1 MATFWSIIQDI
12 RKKAYT
18 EHDKGTRFERLI
30 CNYLKTSKKY
40 EILLKEVWLWNEFP
54 YRKEFG
60 GSDTGIDLVALTK
73 DGHYWAI
80 QCKCYADDTV
90 INKAAVD
97 SFLSTSSRQFV
108 DDNFEQQ
115 SFSSRLWFATNNKW
129 GKNAKE
135 AFENQNPPAYIINS
149 WDVADDET
157 VDWDELDAGLF
168 GATAVKKRKISPKKH
183 QETALAN
190 AAKYYKTHDRGK
202 LIMACGT
209 GKTYTSLC
217 LVEQETQNK
226 GLILVLVP
234 SIALINQTLNEW
246 QSCAK
251 HDIYPICVCSDST
264 ASRLKDN
271 DNADNPV
278 DLAMPASTNY
288 YSVAQQLVNAKKQ
301 MEGKEGLIVVYSTYQ
316 SIDVIGKAQRFLRGE
331 KVEDDKQQMLF
342 DDFIPEE
349 HDFTFDYIVCDE
361 AHRTTGVIIN
371 GKDESAFTKVHN
383 NSNVAGKHRLYM
395 TATPRLYADNAK
407 KRAEENSVVLCS
419 MDDKNIYGE
428 EIYRIGFGEAVEKD
442 LLSDYKVLIL
452 TVRENTQLP
461 ADLLQA
467 VQDKNQE
474 INADDAVKL
483 VGVINALSKRVVP
496 DPDIVKSVDPALMHR
511 AVAFCSK
518 ISVSKVI
525 ANSFTNFGKS
535 IQENFQEDAQED
547 TVIATAKHID
557 GSMNANERNE
567 LVSWLR
573 NAPTDSNECRIL
585 TNVRCL
591 SEGVDVP
598 SLDAVIFLS
607 KRNSQVDVVQ
617 SVGRVMRKA
626 EGKKYGYI
634 IIPVIIPDEGDPNTI
649 LDNNDNYAVIWTVL
663 NALRAHDDRF
673 NAFVNKLE
681 LNEKPPTG
689 GGTAVVGGGDGT
701 YPGGENTPGVPV
713 NPTQLLL
720 FDDEVRKA
728 IYAKMVLKV
737 GTKRYWEQWADDIAK
752 IAQKHINRIQA
763 AIKENEDYKTGF
775 EMYMEGLHK
784 NINPNITEQA
794 AIEMLAQHFIAKPVF
809 DALFEN
815 YSFVESNPVSKS
827 MKNLLDLMQDDAFD
841 KEQQDVMERFYKSVK
856 ERCEGIDNAAG
867 KQKVIVELYDKFFKK
882 ALAKTVEKLGIVYTP
897 VEVVDFINRSVA
909 DVLKK
914 EFNRSIS
921 DENIHIIDPFTGTG
935 TFITRLLQSGLI
947 KPQDI
952 ERKYKHELHANEIVL
967 LAYYIASINIE
978 NAFHD
983 VAKQENG
990 SYTPFDGICLTD
1002 TFQMYEDKD
1011 NDVERL
1017 KFADVFPQNSQ
1028 RVIAQSKVPI
1038 NIVIGNPPYSKLQSN
1053 ADDNNQNEHY
1063 EKLENNIAETYAKYS
1078 ESNNKNPLYD
1088 SYIKAF
1094 RWASDRLDKK
1104 SGGIIGFITNSGW
1117 LDKGTFDGLRKCFY
1131 SEFSTIYIFDLKG
1144 GVRAKSK
1151 ESAKKE
1157 GGNVFDIMTGVAIVI
1172 LVNNPKKSFK
1182 EHNIYYKNIGEYL
1195 SKKEKLEII
1204 AETRSVSS
1212 SKFKCVKIYPNEQGD
1227 WLTKRSKNFINY
1239 IPLIPNVKFNKS
1251 SESVFSLNSL
1261 GINTNRDAWSYSF
1274 SKNSLEI
1281 NMSKCIDFY
1290 NNEVTNFF
1298 EAKKIDTK
1306 IKAEKFITISPENI
1320 SWSSSLIS
1328 NLNRCE
1334 KTKFNDT
1341 SILTAMYRPFVK
1353 TNLYFG
1359 DKFIHRRGQFD
1370 NIFNIDNMSKENIV
1384 ICISGINTRLDE
1396 TSVFICNKITDLN
1409 LLDSGTQCLP
1419 LYWYKEKVTKTN
1431 VMKNLFS
1438 DSVEDNSI
1446 EYTCND
1452 GITDYILKEVK
1463 EKYNANAITKEDIF
1477 YYVYGL
1483 LHSEEY
1489 RKQFAADLKKML
1501 PRLPL
1506 VENAVDFKAFSEA
1519 GRRLA
1524 DLHLNYEKRPKPEQV
1539 IVERKADDY
1548 IVEKMKFKSKQ
1559 DKSVII
1565 YNNHI
1570 TIKNIPLEAYDYVVN
1585 GRSAI
1590 EWIMERYQVKI
1601 DKASQIKND
1610 PNDWAK
1616 EHNDPTYIL
1625 DLLLSVITVS
1635 LETMKIVKGLPKV
1648 EFDK

>member
-1 MATFWSIIQDI
+1 MASFWTIIQDI
-12 RKKAYT
+12 RKNSYT
-18 EHDKGTRFERLI
+18 EHDKGNRFERLI

-40 EILLKEVWLWNEFP
+40 DILLDEVWLWNEFP

-60 GSDTGIDLVALTK
+60 GTDTGIDLVALTK
-73 DGHYWAI
+73 DGKYWAI

-97 SFLSTSSRQFV
+97 TFLATSSRQFT
-108 DDNFEQQ
+108 DNNMEKQG
-115 SFSSRLWFATNNKW
+115 FSSRLWFATNNKW

-135 AFENQNPPAYIINS
+135 AFDNQNPPAYIINP
-149 WDVADDET
+149 WEIAEDET
-157 VDWDELDAGLF
+157 VDWDELDAGLY
-168 GATAVKKRKISPKKH
+168 GVNAVKKRKIAPKPH
-183 QETALAN
+183 QQEALKK
-190 AAKYYKTHDRGK
+190 AAEYYKNHERGK

-217 LVEQETQNK
+217 LVEQQTDSR

-271 DNADNPV
+271 DDVNNPV

-288 YSVAQQLVNAKKQ
+288 RSVAEQLLNAKKQ
-301 MEGKEGLIVVYSTYQ
+301 LEGKQGMIVVYSTYQ
-316 SIDVIGKAQRFLRGE
+316 SIDVIGKAQKYLRGE
-331 KVEDDKQQMLF
+331 FEDTQAELLK
-342 DDFIPEE
+342 DFTPNEY
-349 HDFTFDYIVCDE
+349 DFTFDYIICDE
-361 AHRTTGVIIN
+361 AHRTTGATIA
-371 GKDESAFTKVHN
+371 GDDESAFVKVHS

-395 TATPRLYADNAK
+395 TATPRLYAESAK
-407 KRAEENSVVLCS
+407 KKAEENSVVLCS
-419 MDDKNIYGE
+419 MDNTDIYGE

-452 TVRENTQLP
+452 TVRESTQLP
-461 ADLLQA
+461 VDLLQA

-474 INADDAVKL
+474 INADEAVKL

-518 ISVSKVI
+518 IKVSKVI
-525 ANSFTNFGKS
+525 ANSFTDFGKS

-557 GSMNANERNE
+557 GGMNANERNE
-567 LVSWLR
+567 LVNWLR
-573 NAPTDSNECRIL
+573 NAPTDGNECRIL

-626 EGKKYGYI
+626 PGKKYGYI

-649 LDNNDNYAVIWTVL
+649 LDNNDDYAVIWTVL

-681 LNEKPPTG
+681 LNDNPPIG

-701 YPGGENTPGVPV
+701 YGGEG
-713 NPTQLLL
+713 TQVDGGIPFEPKQLVL
-720 FDDEVRKA
+720 FDDEIRRA

-737 GTKRYWEQWADDIAK
+737 GTKRYWEQWADNIAK
-752 IAQKHINRIQA
+752 IANKHIERIKA
-763 AIKENEDYKTGF
+763 AIAKNEDYKTGF
-775 EMYMEGLHK
+775 ERYMDGLHK
-784 NINPNITEQA
+784 NINPNIKKQA

-815 YSFVESNPVSKS
+815 YSFVDSNPVSKS

-841 KEQQDVMERFYKSVK
+841 KEQQAVMERFYKSVK
-856 ERCEGIDNAAG
+856 ERCEGIDNASG

-897 VEVVDFINRSVA
+897 VEVVDFINKSVA

-914 EFNRSIS
+914 EFQRSIS
-921 DENIHIIDPFTGTG
+921 DENIHVIDPFTGTG

-947 KPQDI
+947 KPQDM

-983 VAKQENG
+983 MARQEAG

-1002 TFQMYEDKD
+1002 TFQLYEDKD
-1011 NDVERL
+1011 NDVEQL
-1017 KFADVFPQNSQ
+1017 DFKELFFHNSE
-1028 RVIAQSKVPI
+1028 RVIAQSKVPMRVI
-1038 NIVIGNPPYSKLQSN
+1038 IGNPPYSIGQNSAN
-1053 ADDNNQNEHY
+1053 DDAQNEHY
-1063 EKLENNIAETYAKYS
+1063 PKLENRITETYAK
-1078 ESNNKNPLYD
+1078 ESKATLQKGLYD

-1094 RWASDRLDKK
+1094 RYASDRLDDM
-1104 SGGIIGFITNSGW
+1104 GGVIGFVTNAGW
-1117 LDKGTFDGLRKCFY
+1117 LDGNAMDGLRKCFEK
-1131 SEFSTIYIFDLKG
+1131 EFSSIYVYNLKG
-1144 GVRAKSK
+1144 NQRTSGEISRR
-1151 ESAKKE
+1151 E
-1157 GGNVFDIMTGVAIVI
+1157 GGKIFGSGSRAPIAITI
-1172 LVNNPKKSFK
+1172 LVKNPKAKQEK
-1182 EHNIYYKNIGEYL
+1182 AAIYYREVDDYL
-1195 SKKEKLEII
+1195 TREEKL
-1204 AETRSVSS
+1204 AALVKQKSVM
-1212 SKFKCVKIYPNEQGD
+1212 SKDFTQKILQPNEAGD
-1227 WLTKRSKNFINY
+1227 WLNQRSDIFIDYTALYEKNKN
-1239 IPLIPNVKFNKS
+1239 
-1251 SESVFSLNSL
+1251 LNSMVFNVCVP
-1261 GINTNRDAWSYSF
+1261 GIVTSRDSWIYNFSKEKCQTNINNMIFNYNLILKNNGKLLLSNDKESINWSVKLKERLKNKLKLSYSHTD
-1274 SKNSLEI
+1274 LV
-1281 NMSKCIDFY
+1281 KC
-1290 NNEVTNFF
+1290 N
-1298 EAKKIDTK
+1298 
-1306 IKAEKFITISPENI
+1306 
-1320 SWSSSLIS
+1320 
-1328 NLNRCE
+1328 
-1334 KTKFNDT
+1334 
-1341 SILTAMYRPFVK
+1341 YRPFCKCCCYYNKDLVERPSK
-1353 TNLYFG
+1353 FSNL
-1359 DKFIHRRGQFD
+1359 IC
-1370 NIFNIDNMSKENIV
+1370 KENLLIQV
-1384 ICISGINTRLDE
+1384 SGSGNNKE
-1396 TSVFICNKITDLN
+1396 FSVFITNMLTDFQCQFN
-1409 LLDSGTQCLP
+1409 TQCFP
-1419 LYWYKEKVTKTN
+1419 LYWYEEKESGTQQDIFAMSTEPQEK
-1431 VMKNLFS
+1431 
-1438 DSVEDNSI
+1438 
-1446 EYTCND
+1446 EYIRHD
-1452 GITDYILKEVK
+1452 GITDYILQEAR
-1463 EKYNANAITKEDIF
+1463 EKYRTNAITKEDIF
-1477 YYVYGL
+1477 YYVYGF
-1483 LHSEEY
+1483 LHSEDY
-1489 RKQFAADLKKML
+1489 RKKFAADLKKML

-1506 VENAVDFKAFSEA
+1506 VDNAVDFKAFSEA
-1519 GRRLA
+1519 GRKLA

-1539 IVERKADDY
+1539 IVECNAEDY
-1548 IVEKMKFKSKQ
+1548 SVDKMKFKSKK

-1570 TIKNIPLEAYDYVVN
+1570 TIKNIPLEAYEYVVN
-1585 GRSAI
+1585 GKSAI
-1590 EWIMERYQVKI
+1590 EWIIDRYQVKV

-1625 DLLLSVITVS
+1625 DLLLSIITVS
-1635 LETMKIVKGLPKV
+1635 LETRKIVKGLPKLT
-1648 EFDK
+1648 F

>member
-168 GATAVKKRKISPKKH
+168 GSTAVKRRKISPKKH

-331 KVEDDKQQMLF
+331 KVEEDKQEKLF
-342 DDFIPEE
+342 DAFIPEE
-349 HDFTFDYIVCDE
+349 HDFTFDYIICDE

-371 GKDESAFTKVHN
+371 GKDESSFTKVHD

-419 MDDKNIYGE
+419 MDNTDIYGE

-452 TVRENTQLP
+452 TVRESTQLP

-525 ANSFTNFGKS
+525 SNSFTNFGKS

-567 LVSWLR
+567 LVNWLR

-626 EGKKYGYI
+626 PGKKYGYI

-897 VEVVDFINRSVA
+897 VEVVDFINQSVA
-909 DVLKK
+909 AVLRK

-921 DENIHIIDPFTGTG
+921 DENIHVIDPFTGTG

-1028 RVIAQSKVPI
+1028 RVIAQSKVPMRVI
-1038 NIVIGNPPYSKLQSN
+1038 IGNPPYSIGQTSANDN
-1053 ADDNNQNEHY
+1053 AQNEHY
-1063 EKLENNIAETYAKYS
+1063 EKLEKRIAETYALNSTASLQKG
-1078 ESNNKNPLYD
+1078 LYD
-1088 SYIKAF
+1088 SYVKAF
-1094 RWASDRLDKK
+1094 RYASDILDDM
-1104 SGGIIGFITNSGW
+1104 GGVIGFVTNAGW
-1117 LDKGTFDGLRKCFY
+1117 LDGNAMDGLRKCFEK
-1131 SEFSTIYIFDLKG
+1131 EFSSIYVYNLKGNQRTSGETSRREGGKIFGSGSRAPIAITILVKNPKAKQEKATIYYREVD
-1144 GVRAKSK
+1144 
-1151 ESAKKE
+1151 
-1157 GGNVFDIMTGVAIVI
+1157 D
-1172 LVNNPKKSFK
+1172 
-1182 EHNIYYKNIGEYL
+1182 YL
-1195 SKKEKLEII
+1195 TREQKLETIVKQK
-1204 AETRSVSS
+1204 SVMA
-1212 SKFKCVKIYPNEQGD
+1212 KGFVQKVLQPNDVGD
-1227 WLTKRSKNFINY
+1227 WLNQRSTSFADYINTEPKDNFNNKNHSFFN
-1239 IPLIPNVKFNKS
+1239 LIAIGVS
-1251 SESVFSLNSL
+1251 
-1261 GINTNRDAWSYSF
+1261 TNRDAWVCNYSF
-1274 SKNSLEI
+1274 ENLKN
-1281 NMSKCIDFY
+1281 NMGFLCKSY
-1290 NNEVTNFF
+1290 NKERVNYVNGKQLTED
-1298 EAKKIDTK
+1298 KKL
-1306 IKAEKFITISPENI
+1306 I
-1320 SWSSSLIS
+1320 SWTV
-1328 NLNRCE
+1328 NLKKDAVNNKEHRIDIDNID
-1334 KTKFNDT
+1334 KY
-1341 SILTAMYRPFVK
+1341 SYRPFVK
-1353 TNLYFG
+1353 QLIYYDRAFVERPGKWNKLYPVLGKNNL
-1359 DKFIHRRGQFD
+1359 
-1370 NIFNIDNMSKENIV
+1370 V
-1384 ICISGINTRLDE
+1384 ICVSGVGSSKDFSVLISDKLVSLDYNE
-1396 TSVFICNKITDLN
+1396 K
-1409 LLDSGTQCLP
+1409 TQCFP
-1419 LYWYKEKVTKTN
+1419 LYWYEEKQSSTEQNIFAMSTEPQEKEY
-1431 VMKNLFS
+1431 
-1438 DSVEDNSI
+1438 I
-1446 EYTCND
+1446 RHD
-1452 GITDYILKEVK
+1452 GVTDYILHEARD
-1463 EKYNANAITKEDIF
+1463 KYRTNAITKEDIF
-1477 YYVYGL
+1477 YYVYGF

-1519 GRRLA
+1519 GRKLA

>member
-1 MATFWSIIQDI
+1 MATFWTIIQDI
-12 RKKAYT
+12 RKNSYT
-18 EHDKGTRFERLI
+18 ERDKGTRFERLI
-30 CNYLKTSKKY
+30 RNYLKTSKKY
-40 EILLKEVWLWNEFP
+40 EILLEEVWLWNEFP
-54 YRKEFG
+54 YRRAFG
-60 GSDTGIDLVALTK
+60 GSDTGVDLVALTK
-73 DGHYWAI
+73 DGQYWAI
-80 QCKCYADDTV
+80 QCKCYAKNTV
-90 INKAAVD
+90 IDKAAVD
-97 SFLSTSSRQFV
+97 SFLSTSSRQFT
-108 DDNFEQQ
+108 DDNMEKKN
-115 SFSSRLWFATNNKW
+115 FSSRIWFATNNRW

-135 AFENQNPPAYIINS
+135 AFENQNPPAYIVNP
-149 WDVADDET
+149 WDVANDET
-157 VDWDELDAGLF
+157 VDWEQLDAGMH
-168 GATAVKKRKISPKKH
+168 GATAFKKRDISPKQH
-183 QETALAN
+183 QKVALEK
-190 AAKYYKTHDRGK
+190 AAEYYKTHERGK

-217 LVEQETQNK
+217 LVEQQTQNK

-251 HDIYPICVCSDST
+251 YDIYPICVCSDST

-271 DNADNPV
+271 DDADNPV

-288 YSVAQQLVNAKKQ
+288 LSVAKQLVNAKKQ
-301 MEGKEGLIVVYSTYQ
+301 MEGRDGLIVVYSTYQ
-316 SIDVIGKAQRFLRGE
+316 SIDVIGKAQKFMRGE
-331 KVEDDKQQMLF
+331 KVEDDEQQLF
-342 DDFIPEE
+342 FDEFNPEKY
-349 HDFTFDYIVCDE
+349 DFTFDYIICDE
-361 AHRTTGVIIN
+361 AHRTTGAIISS
-371 GKDESAFTKVHN
+371 KDESAFTKVHSN
-383 NSNVAGKHRLYM
+383 NNVAGKHRLYM

-419 MDDKNIYGE
+419 MDNPDIYGE
-428 EIYRIGFGEAVEKD
+428 EIYRIGFGEAVEKN

-452 TVRENTQLP
+452 TVRESTQLP

-518 ISVSKVI
+518 IKTSKVV
-525 ANSFTNFGKS
+525 ANSFTDFGKS
-535 IQENFQEDAQED
+535 IQENFREDAQDE

-567 LVSWLR
+567 LINWLR
-573 NAPTDSNECRIL
+573 NAPTDGNECRIL

-617 SVGRVMRKA
+617 SVGRVMRQA

-681 LNEKPPTG
+681 LNENPPTG
-689 GGTAVVGGGDGT
+689 GGTAVIGGGDGT
-701 YPGGENTPGVPV
+701 YGDDGTQVDGSVPFD
-713 NPTQLLL
+713 PMQLVL
-720 FDDEVRKA
+720 FDDKIRKA

-775 EMYMEGLHK
+775 EMYIEGLHK

-815 YSFVESNPVSKS
+815 YSFVDSNPVSKS
-827 MKNLLDLMQDDAFD
+827 MKNLLDMMQDDAFD
-841 KEQQDVMERFYKSVK
+841 KEQQEVMERFYKSVK

-867 KQKVIVELYDKFFKK
+867 KQKVVVELYDKFFKK

-921 DENIHIIDPFTGTG
+921 DENIHVIDPFTGTG

-952 ERKYKHELHANEIVL
+952 ERKYKYELHANEIVL

-983 VAKQENG
+983 VAKQEKGN
-990 SYTPFDGICLTD
+990 YTSFDGICLTD

-1028 RVIAQSKVPI
+1028 RVIAQSKVPMRVI
-1038 NIVIGNPPYSKLQSN
+1038 IGNPPYSIGQKSAN
-1053 ADDNNQNEHY
+1053 DDAQNEHY
-1063 EKLENNIAETYAKYS
+1063 EKLENRIAETYALYS
-1078 ESNNKNPLYD
+1078 KASLQKGLYD

-1094 RWASDRLDKK
+1094 RYASDILDDM
-1104 SGGIIGFITNSGW
+1104 GGVIGFVTNAGW
-1117 LDKGTFDGLRKCFY
+1117 LDGNAMDGLRKCFEK
-1131 SEFSTIYIFDLKG
+1131 EFSSIYVYHLKGNQRTSGETSRREGGKIFGSGSRAPIAITILVKNPKAKQEKATIYYRKVNNYLTREQKL
-1144 GVRAKSK
+1144 
-1151 ESAKKE
+1151 E
-1157 GGNVFDIMTGVAIVI
+1157 AIVKQKSVMAKGFVQKI
-1172 LVNNPKKSFK
+1172 LK
-1182 EHNIYYKNIGEYL
+1182 
-1195 SKKEKLEII
+1195 
-1204 AETRSVSS
+1204 
-1212 SKFKCVKIYPNEQGD
+1212 PNDVGD
-1227 WLTKRSKNFINY
+1227 WLNQRSACFADYINTEPKDNFNDKNRSFF
-1239 IPLIPNVKFNKS
+1239 NVIVIGVS
-1251 SESVFSLNSL
+1251 
-1261 GINTNRDAWSYSF
+1261 TNRDAWVCNYSDENL
-1274 SKNSLEI
+1274 KNNIGFLCKNYNKERVNYVKNKQLTEDKKFVSWTVNLKKDAV
-1281 NMSKCIDFY
+1281 NNKVHRID
-1290 NNEVTNFF
+1290 
-1298 EAKKIDTK
+1298 ID
-1306 IKAEKFITISPENI
+1306 NI
-1320 SWSSSLIS
+1320 D
-1328 NLNRCE
+1328 
-1334 KTKFNDT
+1334 KYY
-1341 SILTAMYRPFVK
+1341 YRPFVK
-1353 TNLYFG
+1353 QFIYYDRAFIERPGKWNKLYPALG
-1359 DKFIHRRGQFD
+1359 K
-1370 NIFNIDNMSKENIV
+1370 NNIV
-1384 ICISGINTRLDE
+1384 ICVSGVGSSKNFSVLLSDKLVSLDYNE
-1396 TSVFICNKITDLN
+1396 K
-1409 LLDSGTQCLP
+1409 TQCFP
-1419 LYWYKEKVTKTN
+1419 LYWYEEKQSSTEQDIFAMSTEPQEKEY
-1431 VMKNLFS
+1431 
-1438 DSVEDNSI
+1438 I
-1446 EYTCND
+1446 RHD
-1452 GITDYILKEVK
+1452 GITDYILQEAR
-1463 EKYNANAITKEDIF
+1463 EKYRTNAITKEDIF
-1477 YYVYGL
+1477 YYVYGF
-1483 LHSEEY
+1483 LHSEDY
-1489 RKQFAADLKKML
+1489 RRQFAADLKKML

-1506 VENAVDFKAFSEA
+1506 VDNAVDFKAFSEA
-1519 GRRLA
+1519 GRKLA

-1539 IVERKADDY
+1539 IVERNADDY

-1601 DKASQIKND
+1601 DKASEIKND

-1635 LETMKIVKGLPKV
+1635 IETMKIVKDLPKV
-1648 EFDK
+1648 KFE

>member
-1 MATFWSIIQDI
+1 MATFWTIIQDI
-12 RKKAYT
+12 RKNSYT
-18 EHDKGTRFERLI
+18 ERDKGTRFERLI
-30 CNYLKTSKKY
+30 RNYLKTSKKY
-40 EILLKEVWLWNEFP
+40 EILLEEVWLWNEFP
-54 YRKEFG
+54 YRKAFG

-73 DGHYWAI
+73 DGQYWAI
-80 QCKCYADDTV
+80 QCKCYAENTV
-90 INKAAVD
+90 IDKAAVD
-97 SFLSTSSRQFV
+97 SFLSTSSRQFT
-108 DDNFEQQ
+108 DDNMEKKN
-115 SFSSRLWFATNNKW
+115 FSSRIWFATNNRW

-135 AFENQNPPAYIINS
+135 AFENQNPPAYIVNP
-149 WDVADDET
+149 WDVADDQT
-157 VDWDELDAGLF
+157 VDWEQLDAGMH
-168 GATAVKKRKISPKKH
+168 GATAFKKRNISPKDH
-183 QETALAN
+183 QKVALEK
-190 AAKYYKTHDRGK
+190 AAEYYKTHERGK

-217 LVEQETQNK
+217 LVEQQTQNK

-251 HDIYPICVCSDST
+251 YDIYPICVCSDST

-271 DNADNPV
+271 DDADNPV

-288 YSVAQQLVNAKKQ
+288 LSVAKQLVNAKKQ
-301 MEGKEGLIVVYSTYQ
+301 MEGKDGLIVVYSTYQ
-316 SIDVIGKAQRFLRGE
+316 SIDVIGKAQKFMRGE
-331 KVEDDKQQMLF
+331 KVEDDEQKLF
-342 DDFIPEE
+342 FDEFNPEKY
-349 HDFTFDYIVCDE
+349 DFTFDYIICDE
-361 AHRTTGVIIN
+361 AHRTTGAIISS
-371 GKDESAFTKVHN
+371 KDESAFTKVHSN
-383 NSNVAGKHRLYM
+383 NNVAGKHRLYM

-407 KRAEENSVVLCS
+407 KKAEENSVVLCS
-419 MDDKNIYGE
+419 MDNPDIYGE
-428 EIYRIGFGEAVEKD
+428 EIYRIGFGEAVEKN

-452 TVRENTQLP
+452 TVRESTQLP

-518 ISVSKVI
+518 IKTSKVV
-525 ANSFTNFGKS
+525 ANSFSDFGKS
-535 IQENFQEDAQED
+535 IQENFQEDAQEE

-567 LVSWLR
+567 LINWLR
-573 NAPTDSNECRIL
+573 NAPIDGNECRIL

-681 LNEKPPTG
+681 LNENPPTG
-689 GGTAVVGGGDGT
+689 GGTAVIGGGDGT
-701 YPGGENTPGVPV
+701 YGDDGTQVDGGVPFD
-713 NPTQLLL
+713 PMQLVL
-720 FDDEVRKA
+720 FDDKIRKA

-775 EMYMEGLHK
+775 KMYIEGLHK

-815 YSFVESNPVSKS
+815 YSFVDSNPVSKS
-827 MKNLLDLMQDDAFD
+827 MKNLLDMMQDDAFD
-841 KEQQDVMERFYKSVK
+841 KEQQEVMERFYKSVK

-867 KQKVIVELYDKFFKK
+867 KQKVVVELYDKFFKK

-921 DENIHIIDPFTGTG
+921 DENIHVIDPFTGTG

-952 ERKYKHELHANEIVL
+952 ERKYKYELHANEIVL

-983 VAKQENG
+983 VAKQEKG

-1002 TFQMYEDKD
+1002 SFQMYEDKD

-1028 RVIAQSKVPI
+1028 RVIAQSKVPMRVI
-1038 NIVIGNPPYSKLQSN
+1038 IGNPPYSIGQTSANDN
-1053 ADDNNQNEHY
+1053 AQNEHY
-1063 EKLENNIAETYAKYS
+1063 EKLEKRIAETYVLNSTASLQKG
-1078 ESNNKNPLYD
+1078 LYD

-1094 RWASDRLDKK
+1094 RYASDILDDM
-1104 SGGIIGFITNSGW
+1104 GGVIGFVTNAGY
-1117 LDKGTFDGLRKCFY
+1117 LDGNAMDGLRKCFEK
-1131 SEFSTIYIFDLKG
+1131 EFSSIYVFNLKG
-1144 GVRAKSK
+1144 NQRTSGERSRQ
-1151 ESAKKE
+1151 E
-1157 GGNVFDIMTGVAIVI
+1157 GGKIFGSGSRAPIAITI
-1172 LVNNPKKSFK
+1172 LVKNPKVKQDK
-1182 EHNIYYKNIGEYL
+1182 AIIYYREVDNYL
-1195 SKKEKLEII
+1195 TREQKIDAIIRQKSVMSKGFVQKVLQ
-1204 AETRSVSS
+1204 
-1212 SKFKCVKIYPNEQGD
+1212 PNNAGD
-1227 WLTKRSKNFINY
+1227 WLNQRSETFNKYIMLYSKNNTEDKAFSIC
-1239 IPLIPNVKFNKS
+1239 IPGIVTSRDYWVYNFSEKQCYKNVEKLTSNFNKVCN
-1251 SESVFSLNSL
+1251 ELDN
-1261 GINTNRDAWSYSF
+1261 
-1274 SKNSLEI
+1274 EI
-1281 NMSKCIDFY
+1281 EY
-1290 NNEVTNFF
+1290 N
-1298 EAKKIDTK
+1298 KK
-1306 IKAEKFITISPENI
+1306 ENI
-1320 SWSSSLIS
+1320 SWSVKLRNLLKNKCKLVISYRAISSGLYRPYCEQFIYYDKDLIERPSKFSSLICQP
-1328 NLNRCE
+1328 NL
-1334 KTKFNDT
+1334 F
-1341 SILTAMYRPFVK
+1341 ILV
-1353 TNLYFG
+1353 
-1359 DKFIHRRGQFD
+1359 
-1370 NIFNIDNMSKENIV
+1370 
-1384 ICISGINTRLDE
+1384 SGTGNNKDF
-1396 TSVFICNKITDLN
+1396 SVLITDLLPDFQCQFN
-1409 LLDSGTQCLP
+1409 TQCFP
-1419 LYWYKEKVTKTN
+1419 LYWYEEKKEEVMADIFAMVDEPKEK
-1431 VMKNLFS
+1431 
-1438 DSVEDNSI
+1438 
-1446 EYTCND
+1446 EYIRHD
-1452 GITDYILKEVK
+1452 GVTDYILHEAR
-1463 EKYNANAITKEDIF
+1463 EKYRTNAITKEDIF
-1477 YYVYGL
+1477 YYVYGF
-1483 LHSEEY
+1483 LHSEDY

-1539 IVERKADDY
+1539 IVERNADDY
-1548 IVEKMKFKSKQ
+1548 IVEKMKFKSKH
-1559 DKSVII
+1559 DKGVII

-1601 DKASQIKND
+1601 DKASEIKND

-1635 LETMKIVKGLPKV
+1635 IETMKIVKDLPKV
-1648 EFDK
+1648 KFE

>member
-1 MATFWSIIQDI
+1 
-12 RKKAYT
+12 
-18 EHDKGTRFERLI
+18 
-30 CNYLKTSKKY
+30 
-40 EILLKEVWLWNEFP
+40 
-54 YRKEFG
+54 
-60 GSDTGIDLVALTK
+60 
-73 DGHYWAI
+73 
-80 QCKCYADDTV
+80 
-90 INKAAVD
+90 
-97 SFLSTSSRQFV
+97 
-108 DDNFEQQ
+108 
-115 SFSSRLWFATNNKW
+115 
-129 GKNAKE
+129 
-135 AFENQNPPAYIINS
+135 
-149 WDVADDET
+149 
-157 VDWDELDAGLF
+157 
-168 GATAVKKRKISPKKH
+168 
-183 QETALAN
+183 
-190 AAKYYKTHDRGK
+190 
-202 LIMACGT
+202 MACGT

-271 DNADNPV
+271 DNADSPV

-288 YSVAQQLVNAKKQ
+288 VSVAQQLVNAKKQ

-331 KVEDDKQQMLF
+331 KVEEDKQEMLF
-342 DDFIPEE
+342 DAFIPEE
-349 HDFTFDYIVCDE
+349 YDFTFDYIICDE

-371 GKDESAFTKVHN
+371 GKDESSFTKVHD

-419 MDDKNIYGE
+419 MDNTDIYGE

-452 TVRENTQLP
+452 TVRESTQLP

-567 LVSWLR
+567 LVNWLR

-689 GGTAVVGGGDGT
+689 GGTAIVGGGDGT
-701 YPGGENTPGVPV
+701 YPGGENLPGGPV

-720 FDDEVRKA
+720 FNDEVRKA

-775 EMYMEGLHK
+775 DMYMEGLHK

-897 VEVVDFINRSVA
+897 VEIVDFINQSVA
-909 DVLKK
+909 DVLRK
-914 EFNRSIS
+914 EFKRSIS
-921 DENIHIIDPFTGTG
+921 DENIHVIDPFTGTG

-1017 KFADVFPQNSQ
+1017 KFADVFEQNSQ
-1028 RVIAQSKVPI
+1028 RVIAQSKVPMRVI
-1038 NIVIGNPPYSKLQSN
+1038 IGNPPYSVGQKSAN
-1053 ADDNNQNEHY
+1053 DDAQNESY
-1063 EKLENNIAETYAKYS
+1063 PRLEKRIAETYAAYAKA
-1078 ESNNKNPLYD
+1078 NNKNALYD

-1094 RWASDRLDKK
+1094 RYAGDILDDM
-1104 SGGIIGFITNSGW
+1104 GGVIGFVTNAGW
-1117 LDKGTFDGLRKCFY
+1117 LDGNAMDGLRKCFEK
-1131 SEFSTIYIFDLKG
+1131 EFSSIYIYNLKG
-1144 GVRAKSK
+1144 NQRTSGETSRR
-1151 ESAKKE
+1151 E
-1157 GGNVFDIMTGVAIVI
+1157 GGKIFGSGSRAPIAITI
-1172 LVNNPKKSFK
+1172 LVKNPKAKQEK
-1182 EHNIYYKNIGEYL
+1182 ATVYYREVDDYL
-1195 SKKEKLEII
+1195 TREQKLETIVKQK
-1204 AETRSVSS
+1204 SVM
-1212 SKFKCVKIYPNEQGD
+1212 SKGFLQKVLQPNEAGD
-1227 WLTKRSKNFINY
+1227 WLNPRSDLFEKY
-1239 IPLIPNVKFNKS
+1239 IHMEPEAKFDENEKTFFNVY
-1251 SESVFSLNSL
+1251 SL
-1261 GINTNRDAWSYSF
+1261 GLNTSRDSWVYNFNQINC
-1274 SKNSLEI
+1274 KNNII
-1281 NMSKCIDFY
+1281 NMIDMY
-1290 NNEVTNFF
+1290 NKQLG
-1298 EAKKIDTK
+1298 KK
-1306 IKAEKFITISPENI
+1306 EENLERNPRLI
-1320 SWSSSLIS
+1320 SWSSSLTAKWKSSKKIT
-1328 NLNRCE
+1328 NTAVE
-1334 KTKFNDT
+1334 TK
-1341 SILTAMYRPFVK
+1341 AMYRPFNK
-1353 TNLYFG
+1353 INLIWNS
-1359 DKFIHRRGQFD
+1359 DLIHRKGQFENFFPTKSHK
-1370 NIFNIDNMSKENIV
+1370 NII
-1384 ICISGINTRLDE
+1384 ICTSRIGSSNVMTTLISDTNVDYHMAGD
-1396 TSVFICNKITDLN
+1396 
-1409 LLDSGTQCLP
+1409 TQCFP
-1419 LYWYKEKVTKTN
+1419 LYWYEEKTEEVMANIFATVDESKAKEY
-1431 VMKNLFS
+1431 
-1438 DSVEDNSI
+1438 I
-1446 EYTCND
+1446 RHD
-1452 GITDYILKEVK
+1452 GVTDYILHEAR
-1463 EKYNANAITKEDIF
+1463 EKYRTNAITKEDIF
-1477 YYVYGL
+1477 YYVYGF

-1489 RKQFAADLKKML
+1489 RNQFAADLKKML

-1506 VENAVDFKAFSEA
+1506 VENAIDFKAFSEA
-1519 GRRLA
+1519 GRKLA

-1539 IVERKADDY
+1539 IVERNADDY

>member
-331 KVEDDKQQMLF
+331 KVEEDKQEKLF
-342 DDFIPEE
+342 DAFIPEE
-349 HDFTFDYIVCDE
+349 HDFTFDYIICDE

-371 GKDESAFTKVHN
+371 GKDESSFTKVHD

-419 MDDKNIYGE
+419 MDNTDIYGE

-452 TVRENTQLP
+452 TVRESTQLP

-525 ANSFTNFGKS
+525 SNSFTNFGKS

-567 LVSWLR
+567 LVNWLR

-626 EGKKYGYI
+626 PGKKYGYI

-701 YPGGENTPGVPV
+701 YPGGENPPGGTV

-720 FDDEVRKA
+720 FNDEVRKA

-775 EMYMEGLHK
+775 DMYMEGLHK
-784 NINPNITEQA
+784 NINPNIMEQA

-909 DVLKK
+909 DVLRK

-1017 KFADVFPQNSQ
+1017 KFADVFEQNSQ
-1028 RVIAQSKVPI
+1028 RVIAQSKVPMRVI
-1038 NIVIGNPPYSKLQSN
+1038 IGNPPYSIGQTSANDN
-1053 ADDNNQNEHY
+1053 AQNEHY
-1063 EKLENNIAETYAKYS
+1063 EKLEKRIAETYALNSTASLQKG
-1078 ESNNKNPLYD
+1078 LYD
-1088 SYIKAF
+1088 SYVKAF
-1094 RWASDRLDKK
+1094 RYASDILDDM
-1104 SGGIIGFITNSGW
+1104 GGVIGFVTNAGW
-1117 LDKGTFDGLRKCFY
+1117 LDGNAMDGLRKCFEK
-1131 SEFSTIYIFDLKG
+1131 EFSSIYVYNLKGNQRTSGETSRREGGKIFGSGSRAPIAITILVKNPKAKQEKATIYYREVD
-1144 GVRAKSK
+1144 
-1151 ESAKKE
+1151 
-1157 GGNVFDIMTGVAIVI
+1157 D
-1172 LVNNPKKSFK
+1172 
-1182 EHNIYYKNIGEYL
+1182 YL
-1195 SKKEKLEII
+1195 TREQKLETIVKQK
-1204 AETRSVSS
+1204 SVMA
-1212 SKFKCVKIYPNEQGD
+1212 KGFVQKVLQPNDVGD
-1227 WLTKRSKNFINY
+1227 WLNQRSTSFADYINTEPKDNFNNKNHSFFN
-1239 IPLIPNVKFNKS
+1239 LIAIGVS
-1251 SESVFSLNSL
+1251 
-1261 GINTNRDAWSYSF
+1261 TNRDAWVCNYSF
-1274 SKNSLEI
+1274 ENLKNNIGFLCKS
-1281 NMSKCIDFY
+1281 Y
-1290 NNEVTNFF
+1290 NKERVNYVKGKQLTED
-1298 EAKKIDTK
+1298 KKL
-1306 IKAEKFITISPENI
+1306 I
-1320 SWSSSLIS
+1320 SWTV
-1328 NLNRCE
+1328 NLKKDAVNNKEHRIDINNID
-1334 KTKFNDT
+1334 KY
-1341 SILTAMYRPFVK
+1341 SYRPFVK
-1353 TNLYFG
+1353 QLIYYDKAFVERPGKWNKLYPVLGKNNL
-1359 DKFIHRRGQFD
+1359 
-1370 NIFNIDNMSKENIV
+1370 V
-1384 ICISGINTRLDE
+1384 ICVSGVGSSKDFSVLVSDKLVSLDYNE
-1396 TSVFICNKITDLN
+1396 K
-1409 LLDSGTQCLP
+1409 TQCFP
-1419 LYWYKEKVTKTN
+1419 LYWYEENTEEVMANIFETVDEPKEK
-1431 VMKNLFS
+1431 
-1438 DSVEDNSI
+1438 
-1446 EYTCND
+1446 EYIRHD
-1452 GITDYILKEVK
+1452 GVTDYILHEAR
-1463 EKYNANAITKEDIF
+1463 EKYRTNAITKEDIF
-1477 YYVYGL
+1477 YYVYGF

-1506 VENAVDFKAFSEA
+1506 VENALDFKAFSEA

>member
-1 MATFWSIIQDI
+1 M
-12 RKKAYT
+12 
-18 EHDKGTRFERLI
+18 
-30 CNYLKTSKKY
+30 KTSKKY
-40 EILLKEVWLWNEFP
+40 QILLKEVWLWNEFP

-135 AFENQNPPAYIINS
+135 TFENQNPPAYIINS

-168 GATAVKKRKISPKKH
+168 GSTAVKRRNISPKKH
-183 QETALAN
+183 QETALAK
-190 AAKYYKTHDRGK
+190 AAEYYKTHDRGK

-288 YSVAQQLVNAKKQ
+288 VSVAQQLVNAKKQ

-331 KVEDDKQQMLF
+331 KVEEDKQEKLF
-342 DDFIPEE
+342 DAFIPEE
-349 HDFTFDYIVCDE
+349 HDFTFDYIICDE

-371 GKDESAFTKVHN
+371 GKDESSFTKVHD

-419 MDDKNIYGE
+419 MDNTDIYGE

-452 TVRENTQLP
+452 TVRESTQLP

-525 ANSFTNFGKS
+525 SNSFTNFGKS

-567 LVSWLR
+567 LVNWLR

-626 EGKKYGYI
+626 PGKKYGYI
-634 IIPVIIPDEGDPNTI
+634 IIPVIIPDEGDHNTI

-701 YPGGENTPGVPV
+701 YPGGENPPGVPV

-752 IAQKHINRIQA
+752 IAQKHIKRIQA

-784 NINPNITEQA
+784 NINPNITEQD

-856 ERCEGIDNAAG
+856 ERCDGIDNAAG

-909 DVLKK
+909 DVLRK

-947 KPQDI
+947 KLQDI
-952 ERKYKHELHANEIVL
+952 ERKYKYELHANEIVL

-1017 KFADVFPQNSQ
+1017 KFADVFEQNSQ
-1028 RVIAQSKVPI
+1028 RVIAQSKVPMRVI
-1038 NIVIGNPPYSKLQSN
+1038 IGNPPYSIGQTSANDN
-1053 ADDNNQNEHY
+1053 AQNEHY
-1063 EKLENNIAETYAKYS
+1063 EKLEKRIAETYALNSTASLQKG
-1078 ESNNKNPLYD
+1078 LYD
-1088 SYIKAF
+1088 SYVKAF
-1094 RWASDRLDKK
+1094 RYASDILDDM
-1104 SGGIIGFITNSGW
+1104 GGVIGFVTNAGW
-1117 LDKGTFDGLRKCFY
+1117 LDGNAMDGLRKCFEK
-1131 SEFSTIYIFDLKG
+1131 EFSSIYVYNLKGNQRTSGETSRREGGKIFGSGSRAPIAITILVKNPKEKQEKATIYYREVD
-1144 GVRAKSK
+1144 
-1151 ESAKKE
+1151 
-1157 GGNVFDIMTGVAIVI
+1157 D
-1172 LVNNPKKSFK
+1172 
-1182 EHNIYYKNIGEYL
+1182 YL
-1195 SKKEKLEII
+1195 TREQKLETIVKQK
-1204 AETRSVSS
+1204 SVMA
-1212 SKFKCVKIYPNEQGD
+1212 KGFVQKVLQPNDVGD
-1227 WLTKRSKNFINY
+1227 WLNQRSTSFADYINTEPKDNFNNKNHSFFN
-1239 IPLIPNVKFNKS
+1239 LIAIGVS
-1251 SESVFSLNSL
+1251 
-1261 GINTNRDAWSYSF
+1261 TNRDAWVCNYSF
-1274 SKNSLEI
+1274 ENLKNNIGFLCKS
-1281 NMSKCIDFY
+1281 Y
-1290 NNEVTNFF
+1290 NKERVNYVKGKQLTED
-1298 EAKKIDTK
+1298 KKL
-1306 IKAEKFITISPENI
+1306 I
-1320 SWSSSLIS
+1320 SWTV
-1328 NLNRCE
+1328 NLKKDAVNNKEHRIDINNID
-1334 KTKFNDT
+1334 KY
-1341 SILTAMYRPFVK
+1341 SYRPFVK
-1353 TNLYFG
+1353 QLIYYDRAFVERPGKWNKLYPVLGKNNL
-1359 DKFIHRRGQFD
+1359 
-1370 NIFNIDNMSKENIV
+1370 V
-1384 ICISGINTRLDE
+1384 ICVSGVGSSKDFSVLVSDKLVSLDYNE
-1396 TSVFICNKITDLN
+1396 K
-1409 LLDSGTQCLP
+1409 TQCFP
-1419 LYWYKEKVTKTN
+1419 LYWYEENTEEVMANIFETVDEPKEK
-1431 VMKNLFS
+1431 
-1438 DSVEDNSI
+1438 
-1446 EYTCND
+1446 EYIRHD
-1452 GITDYILKEVK
+1452 GVTDYILHEAR
-1463 EKYNANAITKEDIF
+1463 EKYRTNAITKEDIF
-1477 YYVYGL
+1477 YYVYGF

-1519 GRRLA
+1519 GCKLA

-1539 IVERKADDY
+1539 IVESKADDY

-1559 DKSVII
+1559 DKSIII

-1625 DLLLSVITVS
+1625 DLLLSIITVS

>member
-18 EHDKGTRFERLI
+18 EHDKGTHFERLI

-168 GATAVKKRKISPKKH
+168 GSTAVKKRKISPKKH

-288 YSVAQQLVNAKKQ
+288 VSVAQQLVNAKKQ

-331 KVEDDKQQMLF
+331 KVEDDTQQMLF

-361 AHRTTGVIIN
+361 AHRTTGVIIG

-407 KRAEENSVVLCS
+407 KRAEEKSVVLCS

-763 AIKENEDYKTGF
+763 AIKGNEDYKTGF

-897 VEVVDFINRSVA
+897 VEVVDFINQSVA

-990 SYTPFDGICLTD
+990 TYTPFDGICLTD

-1028 RVIAQSKVPI
+1028 RVIAQSKVPMRVI
-1038 NIVIGNPPYSKLQSN
+1038 IGNPPYSVGQKSAN
-1053 ADDNNQNEHY
+1053 DDAQNESY
-1063 EKLENNIAETYAKYS
+1063 PRLEKRIAETYAAEAKV
-1078 ESNNKNPLYD
+1078 NNKNALYD

-1094 RWASDRLDKK
+1094 RYAGDILDDM
-1104 SGGIIGFITNSGW
+1104 GGVIGFVTNAGW
-1117 LDKGTFDGLRKCFY
+1117 LDGNAMDGLRKCFEK
-1131 SEFSTIYIFDLKG
+1131 EFSSIYVYNLRGNARTSGELRRKEKDNVFGQGTRTPVAILILVKNPKAKQEKATIYYREVDDYLTREQKLDAIIKQKSVTAKG
-1144 GVRAKSK
+1144 FVQK
-1151 ESAKKE
+1151 
-1157 GGNVFDIMTGVAIVI
+1157 V
-1172 LVNNPKKSFK
+1172 LQ
-1182 EHNIYYKNIGEYL
+1182 
-1195 SKKEKLEII
+1195 
-1204 AETRSVSS
+1204 
-1212 SKFKCVKIYPNEQGD
+1212 PNEAGD
-1227 WLTKRSKNFINY
+1227 WLNPRSDLFEKY
-1239 IPLIPNVKFNKS
+1239 IHMEPEVKFNKT
-1251 SESVFSLNSL
+1251 EKTFFNVYSL
-1261 GINTNRDAWSYSF
+1261 GLNTSRDSWVYNF
-1274 SKNSLEI
+1274 NKRICKNSITSMIDIYNKQLGNKEENLER
-1281 NMSKCIDFY
+1281 N
-1290 NNEVTNFF
+1290 
-1298 EAKKIDTK
+1298 
-1306 IKAEKFITISPENI
+1306 PQLI
-1320 SWSSSLIS
+1320 SWSSSLTAKWKSSKKIP
-1328 NLNRCE
+1328 NTAVETN
-1334 KTKFNDT
+1334 
-1341 SILTAMYRPFVK
+1341 AMYRPFNK
-1353 TNLYFG
+1353 INLIWNPEL
-1359 DKFIHRRGQFD
+1359 IHRKGQFESFFPTKLHK
-1370 NIFNIDNMSKENIV
+1370 NIIICTSRIGSSNIMTTL
-1384 ICISGINTRLDE
+1384 ISDTNVDYHMAGD
-1396 TSVFICNKITDLN
+1396 
-1409 LLDSGTQCLP
+1409 TQCFP
-1419 LYWYKEKVTKTN
+1419 LYWYEEKEEA
-1431 VMKNLFS
+1431 VMADIFAMADEPKAKQY
-1438 DSVEDNSI
+1438 I
-1446 EYTCND
+1446 RHD
-1452 GITDYILKEVK
+1452 GVTDYILHEAR
-1463 EKYNANAITKEDIF
+1463 EKYRTNAITKEDIF
-1477 YYVYGL
+1477 YYVYGF

-1519 GRRLA
+1519 GRKLA

-1559 DKSVII
+1559 DKSVIV

-1590 EWIMERYQVKI
+1590 EWIMERYQVKL

>member
-190 AAKYYKTHDRGK
+190 AANYYKTHDRGK

-331 KVEDDKQQMLF
+331 KVEEDKQEKLF
-342 DDFIPEE
+342 DAFIPEE
-349 HDFTFDYIVCDE
+349 HDFTFDYIICDE

-371 GKDESAFTKVHN
+371 GKDESSFTKVHD

-419 MDDKNIYGE
+419 MDNTDIYGE

-452 TVRENTQLP
+452 TVRESTQLP

-567 LVSWLR
+567 LVNWLR

-701 YPGGENTPGVPV
+701 YPGGENPSGVPV

-720 FDDEVRKA
+720 FDNEIRKA

-897 VEVVDFINRSVA
+897 VEVVDFINQSVA
-909 DVLKK
+909 DVLRK

-921 DENIHIIDPFTGTG
+921 DENIHVIDPFTGTG

-1028 RVIAQSKVPI
+1028 RVIAQSKVPMRVI
-1038 NIVIGNPPYSKLQSN
+1038 IGNPPYSVGQTSAN
-1053 ADDNNQNEHY
+1053 DDAQNDSY
-1063 EKLENNIAETYAKYS
+1063 PKLEKRIAETYGQS
-1078 ESNNKNPLYD
+1078 EATSIKGLYD
-1088 SYIKAF
+1088 SYVKAF
-1094 RWASDRLDKK
+1094 RYAGDILDDM
-1104 SGGIIGFITNSGW
+1104 GGVIGFVTNAGW
-1117 LDKGTFDGLRKCFY
+1117 LDGNGMDGLRKCFEK
-1131 SEFSTIYIFDLKG
+1131 EFSSIYVYNLKGNQRTSGETSRREGGKIFGSGSRAPIAITILVKNPKAKQNKATIYYREVDDYLTREQKL
-1144 GVRAKSK
+1144 
-1151 ESAKKE
+1151 E
-1157 GGNVFDIMTGVAIVI
+1157 AIV
-1172 LVNNPKKSFK
+1172 KQKSVTAKGFVQK
-1182 EHNIYYKNIGEYL
+1182 VL
-1195 SKKEKLEII
+1195 Q
-1204 AETRSVSS
+1204 
-1212 SKFKCVKIYPNEQGD
+1212 PNDVGD
-1227 WLTKRSKNFINY
+1227 WLNQRSDIFSGFTHIE
-1239 IPLIPNVKFNKS
+1239 PLKKFDELAKSFFNVH
-1251 SESVFSLNSL
+1251 SL
-1261 GINTNRDAWSYSF
+1261 GLNTNRDAWIYNF
-1274 SKNSLEI
+1274 NRNTCKNNISRMI
-1281 NMSKCIDFY
+1281 KVY
-1290 NNEVTNFF
+1290 NNQVDLANE
-1298 EAKKIDTK
+1298 ESKL
-1306 IKAEKFITISPENI
+1306 EKNPLLI
-1320 SWSSSLIS
+1320 SWSSSLMSKWKSKVKII
-1328 NLNRCE
+1328 NE
-1334 KTKFNDT
+1334 IKVVE
-1341 SILTAMYRPFVK
+1341 AAYRPFNKVNIAWCDELIHRK
-1353 TNLYFG
+1353 GQFKELFSSGNENLLICLKGVG
-1359 DKFIHRRGQFD
+1359 DKDFSCLIT
-1370 NIFNIDNMSKENIV
+1370 
-1384 ICISGINTRLDE
+1384 NT
-1396 TSVFICNKITDLN
+1396 ITDLQVIFN
-1409 LLDSGTQCLP
+1409 DQCFP
-1419 LYWYKEKVTKTN
+1419 LYWYEEKEEA
-1431 VMKNLFS
+1431 VMADIFAMAK
-1438 DSVEDNSI
+1438 EPKAKQSI
-1446 EYTCND
+1446 RHD
-1452 GITDYILKEVK
+1452 GVTDYILHEAR
-1463 EKYNANAITKEDIF
+1463 EKYRTNAITKEDIF
-1477 YYVYGL
+1477 YYVYGF

-1506 VENAVDFKAFSEA
+1506 VENALDFKAFSEA

-1610 PNDWAK
+1610 PNHWAK

>member
-1 MATFWSIIQDI
+1 M
-12 RKKAYT
+12 
-18 EHDKGTRFERLI
+18 
-30 CNYLKTSKKY
+30 
-40 EILLKEVWLWNEFP
+40 
-54 YRKEFG
+54 
-60 GSDTGIDLVALTK
+60 
-73 DGHYWAI
+73 
-80 QCKCYADDTV
+80 
-90 INKAAVD
+90 
-97 SFLSTSSRQFV
+97 
-108 DDNFEQQ
+108 
-115 SFSSRLWFATNNKW
+115 
-129 GKNAKE
+129 
-135 AFENQNPPAYIINS
+135 
-149 WDVADDET
+149 
-157 VDWDELDAGLF
+157 
-168 GATAVKKRKISPKKH
+168 
-183 QETALAN
+183 
-190 AAKYYKTHDRGK
+190 
-202 LIMACGT
+202 
-209 GKTYTSLC
+209 
-217 LVEQETQNK
+217 
-226 GLILVLVP
+226 
-234 SIALINQTLNEW
+234 
-246 QSCAK
+246 
-251 HDIYPICVCSDST
+251 
-264 ASRLKDN
+264 
-271 DNADNPV
+271 DNP
-278 DLAMPASTNY
+278 D
-288 YSVAQQLVNAKKQ
+288 
-301 MEGKEGLIVVYSTYQ
+301 
-316 SIDVIGKAQRFLRGE
+316 
-331 KVEDDKQQMLF
+331 
-342 DDFIPEE
+342 
-349 HDFTFDYIVCDE
+349 
-361 AHRTTGVIIN
+361 
-371 GKDESAFTKVHN
+371 
-383 NSNVAGKHRLYM
+383 
-395 TATPRLYADNAK
+395 
-407 KRAEENSVVLCS
+407 
-419 MDDKNIYGE
+419 IYGE
-428 EIYRIGFGEAVEKD
+428 EIYRIGFGEAVEKN

-452 TVRENTQLP
+452 TVRESTQLP

-518 ISVSKVI
+518 IKTSKVV
-525 ANSFTNFGKS
+525 ANSFTDFGKS
-535 IQENFQEDAQED
+535 IQENFREDAQDE

-567 LVSWLR
+567 LINWLR
-573 NAPTDSNECRIL
+573 NAPTDGNECRIL

-617 SVGRVMRKA
+617 SVGRVMRQA

-681 LNEKPPTG
+681 LNENPPTG
-689 GGTAVVGGGDGT
+689 GGTAVIGGGDGT
-701 YPGGENTPGVPV
+701 YGDDGTQVDGSVPFD
-713 NPTQLLL
+713 PMQLVL
-720 FDDEVRKA
+720 FDDKIRKA

-775 EMYMEGLHK
+775 EMYIEGLHK

-815 YSFVESNPVSKS
+815 YSFVDSNPVSKS
-827 MKNLLDLMQDDAFD
+827 MKNLLDMMQDDAFD
-841 KEQQDVMERFYKSVK
+841 KEQQEVMERFYKSVK

-867 KQKVIVELYDKFFKK
+867 KQKVVVELYDKFFKK

-921 DENIHIIDPFTGTG
+921 DENIHVIDPFTGTG

-952 ERKYKHELHANEIVL
+952 ERKYKYELHANEIVL

-983 VAKQENG
+983 VAKQEKG

-1028 RVIAQSKVPI
+1028 RVIAQSKVPMRVI
-1038 NIVIGNPPYSKLQSN
+1038 IGNPPYSIGQKSAN
-1053 ADDNNQNEHY
+1053 DDAQNEHY
-1063 EKLENNIAETYAKYS
+1063 EKLENRIAETYALYS
-1078 ESNNKNPLYD
+1078 KASLQKGLYD

-1094 RWASDRLDKK
+1094 RYASDILDDM
-1104 SGGIIGFITNSGW
+1104 GGVIGFVTNAGW
-1117 LDKGTFDGLRKCFY
+1117 LDGNAMDGLRKCFEK
-1131 SEFSTIYIFDLKG
+1131 EFSSIYVYHLKGNQRTSGETSRREGGKIFGSGSRAPIAITILVKNPKAKQEKATIYYREVDNYLTREQKL
-1144 GVRAKSK
+1144 
-1151 ESAKKE
+1151 E
-1157 GGNVFDIMTGVAIVI
+1157 AIVKQKSVMAKGFVQKI
-1172 LVNNPKKSFK
+1172 LK
-1182 EHNIYYKNIGEYL
+1182 
-1195 SKKEKLEII
+1195 
-1204 AETRSVSS
+1204 
-1212 SKFKCVKIYPNEQGD
+1212 PNDVGD
-1227 WLTKRSKNFINY
+1227 WLNQRSACFADYINTEPKDNFNDKNRSFF
-1239 IPLIPNVKFNKS
+1239 NVIVIGVS
-1251 SESVFSLNSL
+1251 
-1261 GINTNRDAWSYSF
+1261 TNRDAWVCNYSDENL
-1274 SKNSLEI
+1274 KNNIGFLCKNYNKERVNYVKNKQLTEDKKFVSWTVNLKKDAV
-1281 NMSKCIDFY
+1281 NNKVHRID
-1290 NNEVTNFF
+1290 
-1298 EAKKIDTK
+1298 ID
-1306 IKAEKFITISPENI
+1306 NI
-1320 SWSSSLIS
+1320 D
-1328 NLNRCE
+1328 
-1334 KTKFNDT
+1334 KYY
-1341 SILTAMYRPFVK
+1341 YRPFVK
-1353 TNLYFG
+1353 QFIYYDRAFIERPGKWNKLYPALG
-1359 DKFIHRRGQFD
+1359 K
-1370 NIFNIDNMSKENIV
+1370 NNIV
-1384 ICISGINTRLDE
+1384 ICVSGVGSSKNFSVLLSDKLVSLDYNE
-1396 TSVFICNKITDLN
+1396 K
-1409 LLDSGTQCLP
+1409 TQCFP
-1419 LYWYKEKVTKTN
+1419 LYWYEEKQSSTEQDIFAMSTEPQEKEY
-1431 VMKNLFS
+1431 
-1438 DSVEDNSI
+1438 I
-1446 EYTCND
+1446 RHD
-1452 GITDYILKEVK
+1452 GITDYILQEAR
-1463 EKYNANAITKEDIF
+1463 EKYRTNAITKEDIF
-1477 YYVYGL
+1477 YYVYGF
-1483 LHSEEY
+1483 LHSEDY

-1506 VENAVDFKAFSEA
+1506 VDNAVDFKAFSEA
-1519 GRRLA
+1519 GRKLA

-1539 IVERKADDY
+1539 IVERNADDY

-1601 DKASQIKND
+1601 DKASEIKND

-1635 LETMKIVKGLPKV
+1635 IETMKIVKDLPKV
-1648 EFDK
+1648 KFE

>member
-331 KVEDDKQQMLF
+331 KVEEDKQEMLF
-342 DDFIPEE
+342 DAFIPEE
-349 HDFTFDYIVCDE
+349 HDFTFDYIICDE
-361 AHRTTGVIIN
+361 AHRTTGAIIG

-407 KRAEENSVVLCS
+407 KKAEENSVVLCS
-419 MDDKNIYGE
+419 MDDKNLYGE

-452 TVRENTQLP
+452 TVRESTQLP

-525 ANSFTNFGKS
+525 SNSFTNFGKS

-626 EGKKYGYI
+626 PGKKYGYI

-689 GGTAVVGGGDGT
+689 GGTAIVGGGDGT
-701 YPGGENTPGVPV
+701 YPGGENPPGGPV

-720 FDDEVRKA
+720 FNDEVRKA

-775 EMYMEGLHK
+775 DMYMEGLYK

-897 VEVVDFINRSVA
+897 VEIVDFINQSVT
-909 DVLKK
+909 DLLRK
-914 EFNRSIS
+914 EFKRSIS
-921 DENIHIIDPFTGTG
+921 DENIHVIDPFTGTG

-983 VAKQENG
+983 VAKQEKG

-1017 KFADVFPQNSQ
+1017 KFADVFEQNSQ
-1028 RVIAQSKVPI
+1028 RVIAQSKVPMRVI
-1038 NIVIGNPPYSKLQSN
+1038 IGNPPYSVGQKTANDN
-1053 ADDNNQNEHY
+1053 AQNESY
-1063 EKLENNIAETYAKYS
+1063 PRLEKRIAETYAAYAKA
-1078 ESNNKNPLYD
+1078 NNKNALYD

-1094 RWASDRLDKK
+1094 RYAGDILDDM
-1104 SGGIIGFITNSGW
+1104 GGVIGFVTNAGW
-1117 LDKGTFDGLRKCFY
+1117 LDGNAMDGLRKCFEK
-1131 SEFSTIYIFDLKG
+1131 EFSSIYVYNLKG
-1144 GVRAKSK
+1144 NQRTSGETSRR
-1151 ESAKKE
+1151 E
-1157 GGNVFDIMTGVAIVI
+1157 GGKIFGSGSRAPIAITI
-1172 LVNNPKKSFK
+1172 LVKNPKAKQEK
-1182 EHNIYYKNIGEYL
+1182 ATVYYREVDDYL
-1195 SKKEKLEII
+1195 TREQKLETIVKQK
-1204 AETRSVSS
+1204 SVM
-1212 SKFKCVKIYPNEQGD
+1212 SKGFLQKVLQPNEAGD
-1227 WLTKRSKNFINY
+1227 WLNPRSDLFEKY
-1239 IPLIPNVKFNKS
+1239 IHMEPEAKFDENEKTFFNVY
-1251 SESVFSLNSL
+1251 SL
-1261 GINTNRDAWSYSF
+1261 GLNTSRDSWVYNYNQMNC
-1274 SKNSLEI
+1274 KNNIISMIDIYNKQLGNKEENLER
-1281 NMSKCIDFY
+1281 N
-1290 NNEVTNFF
+1290 
-1298 EAKKIDTK
+1298 
-1306 IKAEKFITISPENI
+1306 PRLI
-1320 SWSSSLIS
+1320 SWSSSLTAKWKSSKKITDTAV
-1328 NLNRCE
+1328 E
-1334 KTKFNDT
+1334 TK
-1341 SILTAMYRPFVK
+1341 AMYRPFNK
-1353 TNLYFG
+1353 INLIWNS
-1359 DKFIHRRGQFD
+1359 DLIHRKGQFENFFPTKSHK
-1370 NIFNIDNMSKENIV
+1370 NII
-1384 ICISGINTRLDE
+1384 ICTSRIGSSNVMTTLISDTNVDYHMAGD
-1396 TSVFICNKITDLN
+1396 
-1409 LLDSGTQCLP
+1409 TQCFP
-1419 LYWYKEKVTKTN
+1419 LYWYEEKTEEVMANIFATVDEPKEK
-1431 VMKNLFS
+1431 
-1438 DSVEDNSI
+1438 
-1446 EYTCND
+1446 EYIRHD
-1452 GITDYILKEVK
+1452 GVTDYILQEAR
-1463 EKYNANAITKEDIF
+1463 EKYRTNAITKEDIF
-1477 YYVYGL
+1477 YYVYGF

-1519 GRRLA
+1519 GRKLA

-1539 IVERKADDY
+1539 IVERNADDY

>member
-40 EILLKEVWLWNEFP
+40 EIILKEVWLWNEFP

-168 GATAVKKRKISPKKH
+168 GSTAVKKRKISPKKH

-246 QSCAK
+246 QSCAE

-361 AHRTTGVIIN
+361 AHRTTGAIIN

-407 KRAEENSVVLCS
+407 KKAEENSVVLCS
-419 MDDKNIYGE
+419 MDDKNLYGE

-452 TVRENTQLP
+452 TVRESTQLP

-535 IQENFQEDAQED
+535 IQKNFQEDAQED

-701 YPGGENTPGVPV
+701 YPGGENPSGVPV

-720 FDDEVRKA
+720 FDDDVRKA

-909 DVLKK
+909 DVLRK

-983 VAKQENG
+983 VAKQANG

-1017 KFADVFPQNSQ
+1017 KFADVFEQNSQ
-1028 RVIAQSKVPI
+1028 RVIAQSKVPMRVI
-1038 NIVIGNPPYSKLQSN
+1038 IGNPPYSVGQTSAN
-1053 ADDNNQNEHY
+1053 DDAQNESY
-1063 EKLENNIAETYAKYS
+1063 PKLEKRIAETYGQS
-1078 ESNNKNPLYD
+1078 EATSIKGLYD
-1088 SYIKAF
+1088 SYVKAF
-1094 RWASDRLDKK
+1094 RYAGDILDDM
-1104 SGGIIGFITNSGW
+1104 GGVIGFVTNAGW
-1117 LDKGTFDGLRKCFY
+1117 LDGNGMDGLRKCFEK
-1131 SEFSTIYIFDLKG
+1131 EFSSIYVYNLRGNARTSGELRRKEKDNVFGQGTRTPVAILILVKNPKAKQEKATIYYREVDDYLTREQKL
-1144 GVRAKSK
+1144 
-1151 ESAKKE
+1151 E
-1157 GGNVFDIMTGVAIVI
+1157 AIVKQKSVTDKNFVQKI
-1172 LVNNPKKSFK
+1172 LQ
-1182 EHNIYYKNIGEYL
+1182 
-1195 SKKEKLEII
+1195 
-1204 AETRSVSS
+1204 
-1212 SKFKCVKIYPNEQGD
+1212 PNDVGD
-1227 WLTKRSKNFINY
+1227 WLNQRSDIFSGFAHIE
-1239 IPLIPNVKFNKS
+1239 PLKKFDELAKSFFNVH
-1251 SESVFSLNSL
+1251 SL
-1261 GINTNRDAWSYSF
+1261 GLNTNRDAWIYNF
-1274 SKNSLEI
+1274 NRNTCKNNISRMI
-1281 NMSKCIDFY
+1281 KVY
-1290 NNEVTNFF
+1290 NNQVDLANE
-1298 EAKKIDTK
+1298 ESKL
-1306 IKAEKFITISPENI
+1306 EKNPLLI
-1320 SWSSSLIS
+1320 SWSSSLMSKWKSKVKII
-1328 NLNRCE
+1328 NE
-1334 KTKFNDT
+1334 IKVVE
-1341 SILTAMYRPFVK
+1341 AAYRPFNKVNIAWCDELIHRK
-1353 TNLYFG
+1353 GQFKELFSSGNENLLICLKGVG
-1359 DKFIHRRGQFD
+1359 DKDFSCLIT
-1370 NIFNIDNMSKENIV
+1370 
-1384 ICISGINTRLDE
+1384 NT
-1396 TSVFICNKITDLN
+1396 ITDLQVIFN
-1409 LLDSGTQCLP
+1409 DQCFP
-1419 LYWYKEKVTKTN
+1419 LYWYEEKEEA
-1431 VMKNLFS
+1431 VMADIFAMADEPKAKQY
-1438 DSVEDNSI
+1438 I
-1446 EYTCND
+1446 RHD
-1452 GITDYILKEVK
+1452 GVTDYILHEAR
-1463 EKYNANAITKEDIF
+1463 EKYRTNAITKEDIF
-1477 YYVYGL
+1477 YYVYGF

-1519 GRRLA
+1519 GRKLA

>member
-168 GATAVKKRKISPKKH
+168 GSTAVKKRKISPKKH

-209 GKTYTSLC
+209 GKTFTSLC

-301 MEGKEGLIVVYSTYQ
+301 MEGKEGLIVLYSTYQ

-361 AHRTTGVIIN
+361 AHRTTGAIIN

-407 KRAEENSVVLCS
+407 KKAEENSVVLCS
-419 MDDKNIYGE
+419 MDDKNLYGE

-452 TVRENTQLP
+452 TVRESTQLP

-547 TVIATAKHID
+547 TIIATAKHID

-701 YPGGENTPGVPV
+701 YPGGENPSGVPV

-775 EMYMEGLHK
+775 GMYMEGLHK

-897 VEVVDFINRSVA
+897 VEVVDFINQSVA

-1017 KFADVFPQNSQ
+1017 KFADVFEQNSQ
-1028 RVIAQSKVPI
+1028 RVIAQSKVPMRVI
-1038 NIVIGNPPYSKLQSN
+1038 IGNPPYSIGQKSAN
-1053 ADDNNQNEHY
+1053 DDAQNEHY
-1063 EKLENNIAETYAKYS
+1063 EKLENRIAETYALHSKAS
-1078 ESNNKNPLYD
+1078 LQKGLYD

-1094 RWASDRLDKK
+1094 RYASDILDDM
-1104 SGGIIGFITNSGW
+1104 GGVIGFVTNAGW
-1117 LDKGTFDGLRKCFY
+1117 LDGNAMDGLRKCFEK
-1131 SEFSTIYIFDLKG
+1131 EFSSIYVYHLKGNQRTSGETSRREGGKIFGSGSRAPIAITILVKNPKAKQEKATIYYREVDDYLTREQKL
-1144 GVRAKSK
+1144 
-1151 ESAKKE
+1151 E
-1157 GGNVFDIMTGVAIVI
+1157 AIVKQKSVMAKGFVQKI
-1172 LVNNPKKSFK
+1172 LK
-1182 EHNIYYKNIGEYL
+1182 
-1195 SKKEKLEII
+1195 
-1204 AETRSVSS
+1204 
-1212 SKFKCVKIYPNEQGD
+1212 PNDVGD
-1227 WLTKRSKNFINY
+1227 WLNQRSACFADYINTEPKDNFNDKNRSFF
-1239 IPLIPNVKFNKS
+1239 NVIAIGVS
-1251 SESVFSLNSL
+1251 
-1261 GINTNRDAWSYSF
+1261 TNRDAWVCNYSD
-1274 SKNSLEI
+1274 KNLKNNI
-1281 NMSKCIDFY
+1281 GFLCKNY
-1290 NNEVTNFF
+1290 NKERVNYVKNKQLTED
-1298 EAKKIDTK
+1298 KKIVSWTVNLKKDAVNNK
-1306 IKAEKFITISPENI
+1306 VHRIDIDNI
-1320 SWSSSLIS
+1320 DKYS
-1328 NLNRCE
+1328 
-1334 KTKFNDT
+1334 
-1341 SILTAMYRPFVK
+1341 YRPFVK
-1353 TNLYFG
+1353 QFIYYDRAFVERPGRWKKLYPLSESENKTICIKGIG
-1359 DKFIHRRGQFD
+1359 DKEFSAFISD
-1370 NIFNIDNMSKENIV
+1370 
-1384 ICISGINTRLDE
+1384 
-1396 TSVFICNKITDLN
+1396 KITDLQMLFN
-1409 LLDSGTQCLP
+1409 GQCFP
-1419 LYWYKEKVTKTN
+1419 LYWYEEKEDD
-1431 VMKNLFS
+1431 VMADIFAMTDEPKAKQY
-1438 DSVEDNSI
+1438 I
-1446 EYTCND
+1446 RHD
-1452 GITDYILKEVK
+1452 GVTDYILHEAR
-1463 EKYNANAITKEDIF
+1463 EKYRTNAITKEDIF
-1477 YYVYGL
+1477 YYVYGF

-1519 GRRLA
+1519 GRKLA

>member
-168 GATAVKKRKISPKKH
+168 GSTAVKKRKISPKKH

-209 GKTYTSLC
+209 GKTFTSLC

-301 MEGKEGLIVVYSTYQ
+301 MEGKEGLIVLYSTYQ

-361 AHRTTGVIIN
+361 AHRTTGAIIN

-407 KRAEENSVVLCS
+407 KKAEENSVVLCS
-419 MDDKNIYGE
+419 MDDKNLYGE

-452 TVRENTQLP
+452 TVRESTQLP

-547 TVIATAKHID
+547 TIIATAKHID

-701 YPGGENTPGVPV
+701 YPGGENPSGVPV

-775 EMYMEGLHK
+775 GMYMEGLHK

-856 ERCEGIDNAAG
+856 ERCDGIDNAAG

-897 VEVVDFINRSVA
+897 VEVVDFINQSVA

-1017 KFADVFPQNSQ
+1017 KFADVFEQNSQ
-1028 RVIAQSKVPI
+1028 RVIAQSKVPMRVI
-1038 NIVIGNPPYSKLQSN
+1038 IGNPPYSIGQKSAN
-1053 ADDNNQNEHY
+1053 DDAQNEHY
-1063 EKLENNIAETYAKYS
+1063 EKLENRIAETYALHSKAS
-1078 ESNNKNPLYD
+1078 LQKGLYD

-1094 RWASDRLDKK
+1094 RYASDILDDM
-1104 SGGIIGFITNSGW
+1104 GGVIGFVTNAGW
-1117 LDKGTFDGLRKCFY
+1117 LDGNAMDGLRKCFEK
-1131 SEFSTIYIFDLKG
+1131 EFSSIYVYHLKGNQRTSGETSRREGGKIFGSGSRAPIAITILVKNPKAKQEKATIYYREVDDYLTREQKL
-1144 GVRAKSK
+1144 
-1151 ESAKKE
+1151 E
-1157 GGNVFDIMTGVAIVI
+1157 AIVKQKSVMAKGFVQKI
-1172 LVNNPKKSFK
+1172 LK
-1182 EHNIYYKNIGEYL
+1182 
-1195 SKKEKLEII
+1195 
-1204 AETRSVSS
+1204 
-1212 SKFKCVKIYPNEQGD
+1212 PNDVGD
-1227 WLTKRSKNFINY
+1227 WLNQRSACFADYINTEPKDNFNDKNRSFF
-1239 IPLIPNVKFNKS
+1239 NVIAIGVS
-1251 SESVFSLNSL
+1251 
-1261 GINTNRDAWSYSF
+1261 TNRDAWVCNYSD
-1274 SKNSLEI
+1274 KNLKNNI
-1281 NMSKCIDFY
+1281 GFLCKNY
-1290 NNEVTNFF
+1290 NKERVNYVKNKQLTED
-1298 EAKKIDTK
+1298 KKIVSWTVNLKKDAVNNK
-1306 IKAEKFITISPENI
+1306 VHRIDIDNI
-1320 SWSSSLIS
+1320 DKYS
-1328 NLNRCE
+1328 
-1334 KTKFNDT
+1334 
-1341 SILTAMYRPFVK
+1341 YRPFVK
-1353 TNLYFG
+1353 QFIYYDRAFVERPGRWKKLYPLSESENKTICIKGIG
-1359 DKFIHRRGQFD
+1359 DKEFSAFISD
-1370 NIFNIDNMSKENIV
+1370 
-1384 ICISGINTRLDE
+1384 
-1396 TSVFICNKITDLN
+1396 KITDLQMLFN
-1409 LLDSGTQCLP
+1409 GQCFP
-1419 LYWYKEKVTKTN
+1419 LYWYEEKEDD
-1431 VMKNLFS
+1431 VMADIFAMTDEPKAKQY
-1438 DSVEDNSI
+1438 I
-1446 EYTCND
+1446 RHD
-1452 GITDYILKEVK
+1452 GVTDYILHEAR
-1463 EKYNANAITKEDIF
+1463 EKYRTNAITKEDIF
-1477 YYVYGL
+1477 YYVYGF

-1519 GRRLA
+1519 GRKLA

>member
-168 GATAVKKRKISPKKH
+168 GSTAVKKRKISPKKH

-301 MEGKEGLIVVYSTYQ
+301 MEGKEGLIVLYSTYQ

-361 AHRTTGVIIN
+361 AHRTTGAIIN

-407 KRAEENSVVLCS
+407 KKAEENSVVLCS
-419 MDDKNIYGE
+419 MDDKNLYGE

-452 TVRENTQLP
+452 TVRESTQLP

-701 YPGGENTPGVPV
+701 YPGGENPPGVPV

-897 VEVVDFINRSVA
+897 VEVVDFINQSVA

-921 DENIHIIDPFTGTG
+921 DENIHVIDPFTGTG

-1028 RVIAQSKVPI
+1028 RVIAQSKVPMRVI
-1038 NIVIGNPPYSKLQSN
+1038 IGNPPYSVGQKSAN
-1053 ADDNNQNEHY
+1053 DDAQNESY
-1063 EKLENNIAETYAKYS
+1063 PRLEKRIAETYAAEAKA
-1078 ESNNKNPLYD
+1078 NNKNALYD

-1094 RWASDRLDKK
+1094 RYAGDILDDM
-1104 SGGIIGFITNSGW
+1104 GGVIGFVTNAGW
-1117 LDKGTFDGLRKCFY
+1117 LDGNAMDGLRKCFEK
-1131 SEFSTIYIFDLKG
+1131 EFSSIYVYNL
-1144 GVRAKSK
+1144 R
-1151 ESAKKE
+1151 
-1157 GGNVFDIMTGVAIVI
+1157 GNART
-1172 LVNNPKKSFK
+1172 S
-1182 EHNIYYKNIGEYL
+1182 GEL
-1195 SKKEKLEII
+1195 RKKEKDNVFGQGTRTPVAILILVKNPKAKQEKAMIYYREVDDYLTREQKLE
-1204 AETRSVSS
+1204 AVVKQKSVTA
-1212 SKFKCVKIYPNEQGD
+1212 KGFTQKILQPNEAGD
-1227 WLTKRSKNFINY
+1227 WLNQRSDIFGNFIDLGSKTKY
-1239 IPLIPNVKFNKS
+1239 V
-1251 SESVFSLNSL
+1251 ESNSFFITYSK
-1261 GINTNRDAWSYSF
+1261 GVSTARDAWCSNF
-1274 SKNSLEI
+1274 SKKHLKSNIVHTI
-1281 NMSKCIDFY
+1281 NWY
-1290 NNEVTNFF
+1290 NAELDRVLN
-1298 EAKKIDTK
+1298 KKTY
-1306 IKAEKFITISPENI
+1306 KFKSDKKNI
-1320 SWSSSLIS
+1320 SWSDVMKSDFVKNIKYNICNVAFRESL
-1328 NLNRCE
+1328 
-1334 KTKFNDT
+1334 
-1341 SILTAMYRPFVK
+1341 YRPFCSS
-1353 TNLYFG
+1353 NLYF
-1359 DKFIHRRGQFD
+1359 DRGINERQYQLTKLFP
-1370 NIFNIDNMSKENIV
+1370 NPYMKNVV
-1384 ICISGINTRLDE
+1384 ITISGIGSSKDFCTIISRMIPD
-1396 TSVFICNKITDLN
+1396 V
-1409 LLDSGTQCLP
+1409 QCIANDQCFP
-1419 LYWYKEKVTKTN
+1419 LYWYEEKQSSTEQDIFAMSTEQQEKEY
-1431 VMKNLFS
+1431 
-1438 DSVEDNSI
+1438 I
-1446 EYTCND
+1446 RHD
-1452 GITDYILKEVK
+1452 GVTDYILHEAR
-1463 EKYNANAITKEDIF
+1463 EKYRTNAITKEDIF
-1477 YYVYGL
+1477 YYVYGF

-1519 GRRLA
+1519 GRKLA
-1524 DLHLNYEKRPKPEQV
+1524 DLHLNYEKRLKPEQV

>member
-1 MATFWSIIQDI
+1 MSSFWSIIQDI
-12 RKKAYT
+12 RKQAYT

-40 EILLKEVWLWNEFP
+40 QILLKEVWLWNEFP

-168 GATAVKKRKISPKKH
+168 GSTAVKKRKISPKKH
-183 QETALAN
+183 QETALAK
-190 AAKYYKTHDRGK
+190 AAEYYKTHDRGK

-251 HDIYPICVCSDST
+251 YDIYPICVCSDST

-331 KVEDDKQQMLF
+331 KGEDDTQQMLF

-361 AHRTTGVIIN
+361 AHRTTGVIIG

-419 MDDKNIYGE
+419 MDEKNIYGE
-428 EIYRIGFGEAVEKD
+428 EIYRIGFGEAVEKG

-452 TVRENTQLP
+452 TVRSDTQLP
-461 ADLLQA
+461 VDLLQA
-467 VQDKNQE
+467 VQDPNQE
-474 INADDAVKL
+474 INADEAVKL

-511 AVAFCSK
+511 AVAFCPKIVKSK
-518 ISVSKVI
+518 EI
-525 ANSFTNFGKS
+525 AYNFNAFSQS
-535 IQENFQEDAQED
+535 IHENFADDAQED
-547 TVIATAKHID
+547 TVLVSAKHID
-557 GSMNANERNE
+557 GSMNANERNA
-567 LVSWLR
+567 LVNWLR
-573 NAPTDSNECRIL
+573 SAPTNGNECRLL

-617 SVGRVMRKA
+617 SVGRVMRRA

-634 IIPVIIPDEGDPNTI
+634 IIPVVVPGNADPNEV
-649 LDNNDNYAVIWTVL
+649 LDKNDDYAVIWTVL

-681 LNEKPPTG
+681 LNDRPPTG
-689 GGTAVVGGGDGT
+689 GGTVVVGGGDGFYGT
-701 YPGGENTPGVPV
+701 DGGDGSGLVPIDPV
-713 NPTQLLL
+713 QLLL
-720 FDDEVRKA
+720 FDDKIRKA
-728 IYAKMVLKV
+728 LYAEMVLKV
-737 GTKRYWEQWADDIAK
+737 GTKRYWEQWAEDIAK
-752 IAQKHINRIQA
+752 IAAKHVERI
-763 AIKENEDYKTGF
+763 KKSNETDVDFKTGF
-775 EMYMEGLHK
+775 DMYMDGLHK
-784 NINPNITEQA
+784 NINPSITEDA

-809 DALFEN
+809 EALFEN
-815 YSFVESNPVSKS
+815 YSFVDSNPVSKS
-827 MKNLLDLMQDDAFD
+827 MKDLLALMDATAFD
-841 KEQQDVMERFYKSVK
+841 KEHETLKRFYKSVK
-856 ERCEGIDNAAG
+856 ERCEGIDNASG
-867 KQKVIVELYDKFFKK
+867 KQRVIIELYDKFFKK

-897 VEVVDFINRSVA
+897 VEVVDFINQSVA

-914 EFNRSIS
+914 EFKRNLS
-921 DENIHIIDPFTGTG
+921 DENVHIIDPFVGTG
-935 TFITRLLQSGLI
+935 TFITRMIQSGLI
-947 KPQDI
+947 DKDAL
-952 ERKYKHELHANEIVL
+952 ERKYKKELHANEIVL

-978 NAFHD
+978 NAYHD
-983 VAKQENG
+983 AIG
-990 SYTPFDGICLTD
+990 SDKYEAFDGICLTD
-1002 TFQMYEDKD
+1002 TFQLYEDMASGKD
-1011 NDVERL
+1011 ILFKQDE
-1017 KFADVFPQNSQ
+1017 VFKENSV
-1028 RVIAQSKVPI
+1028 RVIEQSKVPI
-1038 NIVIGNPPYSKLQSN
+1038 QIIVGNPPYSIGQKSANDDAQNDSYPLLEARI
-1053 ADDNNQNEHY
+1053 AD
-1063 EKLENNIAETYAKYS
+1063 TYAKNS
-1078 ESNNKNPLYD
+1078 TASLQKGLYD
-1088 SYIKAF
+1088 SYVKAF
-1094 RWASDRLDKK
+1094 RWASDRIDPML
-1104 SGGIIGFITNSGW
+1104 GGIVAFVTNAGW
-1117 LDKGTFDGLRKCFY
+1117 LDGAAMDGLRKCFEE
-1131 SEFSTIYIFDLKG
+1131 EFSSIYVYNLRG
-1144 GVRAKSK
+1144 NQRTSGELSR
-1151 ESAKKE
+1151 KE
-1157 GGNVFDIMTGVAIVI
+1157 GGKIFGSGSRAPIAITV
-1172 LVNNPKKSFK
+1172 LVKNPKATNNKAI
-1182 EHNIYYKNIGEYL
+1182 IYYHDIGDYL
-1195 SKKEKLEII
+1195 SREEKFAAI
-1204 AETRSVSS
+1204 AKMKSVTA
-1212 SKFKCVKIYPNEQGD
+1212 KGFFQKTLKPNSHGD
-1227 WLTKRSKNFINY
+1227 WLNQRSDSFANFIP
-1239 IPLIPNVKFNKS
+1239 IANKDNTS
-1251 SESVFSLNSL
+1251 NSIFENNAV
-1261 GINTNRDAWSYSF
+1261 GIATNRDAWDCNY
-1274 SKNSLEI
+1274 SKNGLENNI
-1281 NMSKCIDFY
+1281 IKLIGTYNKEIDTLARDKDYELTNDKKLISWTENLRKKACKNNHLEYDSSCIRFFSYRPYCKQNVYY
-1290 NNEVTNFF
+1290 NRDLVERPGQF
-1298 EAKKIDTK
+1298 KKI
-1306 IKAEKFITISPENI
+1306 FP
-1320 SWSSSLIS
+1320 
-1328 NLNRCE
+1328 
-1334 KTKFNDT
+1334 DT
-1341 SILTAMYRPFVK
+1341 SAD
-1353 TNLYFG
+1353 NLA
-1359 DKFIHRRGQFD
+1359 
-1370 NIFNIDNMSKENIV
+1370 V
-1384 ICISGINTRLDE
+1384 CISGVGSSKVFSSLMSDSLICLDYLE
-1396 TSVFICNKITDLN
+1396 K
-1409 LLDSGTQCLP
+1409 TQCFP
-1419 LYWYKEKVTKTN
+1419 LYWYEEKKQEPKAMTS
-1431 VMKNLFS
+1431 LFDDAS
-1438 DSVEDNSI
+1438 KQEEAKVEYI
-1446 EYTCND
+1446 RHD
-1452 GITDYILKEVK
+1452 GVTDYILNLAREQYKT
-1463 EKYNANAITKEDIF
+1463 NAITKEDIF

-1483 LHSEEY
+1483 LHSEDY
-1489 RKQFAADLKKML
+1489 RNEFAADLKKML

-1506 VENAVDFKAFSEA
+1506 VENAVDFKAFSQA
-1519 GRRLA
+1519 GRALA
-1524 DLHLNYEKRPKPEQV
+1524 ALHLNYEKQPVLPCLNIEQRSGNLKV
-1539 IVERKADDY
+1539 T
-1548 IVEKMKFKSKQ
+1548 KMKFKSKA
-1559 DKSVII
+1559 DKSTII
-1565 YNNHI
+1565 YNDSI
-1570 TIKNIPLEAYDYVVN
+1570 TISNIPAEVYEYVVN
-1585 GRSAI
+1585 GRSAV
-1590 EWIMERYQVKI
+1590 EWVMERYQVKT
-1601 DKASQIKND
+1601 DKDSGIVND
-1610 PNDWAK
+1610 PNDWAI

>member
-135 AFENQNPPAYIINS
+135 AFENQNPPAYIVNP

-157 VDWDELDAGLF
+157 VDWEQLDAGMH
-168 GATAVKKRKISPKKH
+168 GATAFKKRNISPKDH
-183 QETALAN
+183 QKVALEK
-190 AAKYYKTHDRGK
+190 AAEYYKTHERGK

-217 LVEQETQNK
+217 LVEQQTQNK

-251 HDIYPICVCSDST
+251 YDIYPICVCSDST

-271 DNADNPV
+271 DDADNPV

-288 YSVAQQLVNAKKQ
+288 LSVAKQLVNAKKQ
-301 MEGKEGLIVVYSTYQ
+301 MEGKDGLIVVYSTYQ
-316 SIDVIGKAQRFLRGE
+316 SIDVIDKAQKFMRGE
-331 KVEDDKQQMLF
+331 KVEDDEQQLF
-342 DDFIPEE
+342 LDEFNPEKY
-349 HDFTFDYIVCDE
+349 DFTFDYIICDE
-361 AHRTTGVIIN
+361 AHRTTGAIISS
-371 GKDESAFTKVHN
+371 KDESAFTKVHSN
-383 NSNVAGKHRLYM
+383 NNVAGKHRLYM

-407 KRAEENSVVLCS
+407 KKAEENSVVLCS
-419 MDDKNIYGE
+419 MDNPDIYGE

-452 TVRENTQLP
+452 TVRESTQLP

-518 ISVSKVI
+518 IKTSKVV
-525 ANSFTNFGKS
+525 ANSFTDFGKS
-535 IQENFQEDAQED
+535 IQENFQEDAQDE

-567 LVSWLR
+567 LINWLR
-573 NAPTDSNECRIL
+573 NAPTDGNECRIL

-681 LNEKPPTG
+681 LNDNPPTG
-689 GGTAVVGGGDGT
+689 GGTAVIGGGDGT
-701 YPGGENTPGVPV
+701 YPSGENLPGVPFD
-713 NPTQLLL
+713 TAQLVL

-775 EMYMEGLHK
+775 EMYIEGLHK

-827 MKNLLDLMQDDAFD
+827 MKNLLDMMQDDAFD
-841 KEQQDVMERFYKSVK
+841 KEQQEVMERFYKSVK

-921 DENIHIIDPFTGTG
+921 DENIHVIDPFTGTG

-952 ERKYKHELHANEIVL
+952 ERKYKYELHANEIVL

-983 VAKQENG
+983 VARQENG

-1028 RVIAQSKVPI
+1028 RVIAQSKVPMRVI
-1038 NIVIGNPPYSKLQSN
+1038 IGNPPYSIGQKSAN
-1053 ADDNNQNEHY
+1053 DDAQNESY
-1063 EKLENNIAETYAKYS
+1063 PKLEKRISETYSRNTKATLQRG
-1078 ESNNKNPLYD
+1078 LYD
-1088 SYIKAF
+1088 SYVKAF
-1094 RWASDRLDKK
+1094 RYASDILDDM
-1104 SGGIIGFITNSGW
+1104 GGVIGFVTNAGW
-1117 LDKGTFDGLRKCFY
+1117 LDTQTMDGLRKCFER
-1131 SEFSTIYIFDLKG
+1131 EFSSIYVYNLKG
-1144 GVRAKSK
+1144 NQRTSGETSRR
-1151 ESAKKE
+1151 E
-1157 GGNVFDIMTGVAIVI
+1157 GGKIFGSGSRAPIAITI
-1172 LVNNPKKSFK
+1172 LVKNPKAKQEK
-1182 EHNIYYKNIGEYL
+1182 AAIYYREVDDYL
-1195 SKKEKLEII
+1195 TREQKLESI
-1204 AETRSVSS
+1204 AKQKSVMA
-1212 SKFKCVKIYPNEQGD
+1212 KGFVQNVLQPNESGD
-1227 WLTKRSKNFINY
+1227 WLNQRSEIFNNYYKISPKN
-1239 IPLIPNVKFNKS
+1239 KFDEDS
-1251 SESVFSLNSL
+1251 LSFFSTVAIGVAS
-1261 GINTNRDAWSYSF
+1261 NRDAW
-1274 SKNSLEI
+1274 
-1281 NMSKCIDFY
+1281 
-1290 NNEVTNFF
+1290 VTNFSSIQLT
-1298 EAKKIDTK
+1298 KKINEMINFYNKNLAQHITNESELNISTK
-1306 IKAEKFITISPENI
+1306 ISWTRSLRKKYSKNI
-1320 SWSSSLIS
+1320 QLDYNHQYI
-1328 NLNRCE
+1328 
-1334 KTKFNDT
+1334 T
-1341 SILTAMYRPFVK
+1341 SICYRPFNK
-1353 TNLYFG
+1353 MNIYY
-1359 DKFIHRRGQFD
+1359 DKPLIESPGVWEKLIPSIKKD
-1370 NIFNIDNMSKENIV
+1370 NIV
-1384 ICISGINTRLDE
+1384 ICVSGLGGNKESTITISKHIM
-1396 TSVFICNKITDLN
+1396 DLN
-1409 LLDSGTQCLP
+1409 CLDAGTQCFP
-1419 LYWYKEKVTKTN
+1419 LYWYEEKEED
-1431 VMKNLFS
+1431 VMADIFAMTDEPKAKQY
-1438 DSVEDNSI
+1438 I
-1446 EYTCND
+1446 RHD
-1452 GITDYILKEVK
+1452 GITDYILQEAR
-1463 EKYNANAITKEDIF
+1463 EKYRTNTITKEDIF
-1477 YYVYGL
+1477 YYVYGF
-1483 LHSEEY
+1483 LHSEDY

-1506 VENAVDFKAFSEA
+1506 VDNAVDFKAFSEA
-1519 GRRLA
+1519 GRKLA
-1524 DLHLNYEKRPKPEQV
+1524 ELHLNYEKRPKPEQV
-1539 IVERKADDY
+1539 IVERNADDY
-1548 IVEKMKFKSKQ
+1548 IVDKMKFKSKQ

-1601 DKASQIKND
+1601 DKASEIKND

-1635 LETMKIVKGLPKV
+1635 LETIKIVKGLPKV

>member
-1 MATFWSIIQDI
+1 MATFWTIIQDI
-12 RKKAYT
+12 RKNSYT
-18 EHDKGTRFERLI
+18 EREKGTRFERLI
-30 CNYLKTSKKY
+30 RNYLKTSKKY
-40 EILLKEVWLWNEFP
+40 EILLEEVWLWNEFP
-54 YRKEFG
+54 YRRAFG
-60 GSDTGIDLVALTK
+60 GSDTGVDLVALTK
-73 DGHYWAI
+73 DGQYWAI
-80 QCKCYADDTV
+80 QCKCYAKNTV
-90 INKAAVD
+90 IDKAAVD
-97 SFLSTSSRQFV
+97 SFLSTSSRQFT
-108 DDNFEQQ
+108 DDNMEKKN
-115 SFSSRLWFATNNKW
+115 FSSRIWFATNNRW

-135 AFENQNPPAYIINS
+135 AFENQNPPAYIVNP
-149 WDVADDET
+149 WDVANDET
-157 VDWDELDAGLF
+157 VDWEQLDAGMH
-168 GATAVKKRKISPKKH
+168 GATAFKKRDISPKQH
-183 QETALAN
+183 QKVALEK
-190 AAKYYKTHDRGK
+190 AAEYYKTHERGK

-217 LVEQETQNK
+217 LVEQQTQNK

-251 HDIYPICVCSDST
+251 YDIYPICVCSDST

-271 DNADNPV
+271 DDADNPV

-288 YSVAQQLVNAKKQ
+288 LSVAKQLVNAKKQ
-301 MEGKEGLIVVYSTYQ
+301 MEGRDGLIVVYSTYQ
-316 SIDVIGKAQRFLRGE
+316 SIDVIGKAQKFMRGE
-331 KVEDDKQQMLF
+331 KVEDDEQQLF
-342 DDFIPEE
+342 FDEFNPEKY
-349 HDFTFDYIVCDE
+349 DFTFDYIICDE
-361 AHRTTGVIIN
+361 AHRTTGAIISS
-371 GKDESAFTKVHN
+371 KDESAFTKVHSN
-383 NSNVAGKHRLYM
+383 NNVAGKHRLYM

-419 MDDKNIYGE
+419 MDNPDIYGE
-428 EIYRIGFGEAVEKD
+428 EIYRIGFGEAVEKN

-452 TVRENTQLP
+452 TVRESTQLP

-518 ISVSKVI
+518 IKTSKVV
-525 ANSFTNFGKS
+525 ANSFTDFGKS
-535 IQENFQEDAQED
+535 IQENFREDAQDE

-567 LVSWLR
+567 LINWLR
-573 NAPTDSNECRIL
+573 NAPTDGNECRIL

-617 SVGRVMRKA
+617 SVGRVMRQA

-681 LNEKPPTG
+681 LNENHPTG
-689 GGTAVVGGGDGT
+689 GGTAVIGGGDGT
-701 YPGGENTPGVPV
+701 YGDDGTQVDGSVPFD
-713 NPTQLLL
+713 PMQLVL
-720 FDDEVRKA
+720 FDDKIRKA

-775 EMYMEGLHK
+775 EMYIEGLHK

-815 YSFVESNPVSKS
+815 YSFVDSNPVSKS
-827 MKNLLDLMQDDAFD
+827 MKNLLDMMQDDAFD
-841 KEQQDVMERFYKSVK
+841 KEQQEVMERFYKSVK

-867 KQKVIVELYDKFFKK
+867 KQKVVVELYDKFFKK

-921 DENIHIIDPFTGTG
+921 DENIHVIDPFTGTG

-952 ERKYKHELHANEIVL
+952 ERKYKYELHANEIVL

-983 VAKQENG
+983 VAKQEKGN
-990 SYTPFDGICLTD
+990 YTSFDGICLTD

-1028 RVIAQSKVPI
+1028 RVIAQSKVPMRVI
-1038 NIVIGNPPYSKLQSN
+1038 IGNPPYSIGQKSAN
-1053 ADDNNQNEHY
+1053 DDAQNEHY
-1063 EKLENNIAETYAKYS
+1063 EKLENRIAETYALYS
-1078 ESNNKNPLYD
+1078 KASLQKGLYD

-1094 RWASDRLDKK
+1094 RYASDILDDM
-1104 SGGIIGFITNSGW
+1104 GGVIGFVTNAGW
-1117 LDKGTFDGLRKCFY
+1117 LDGNAMDGLRKCFEK
-1131 SEFSTIYIFDLKG
+1131 EFSSIYVYHLKGNQRTSGETSRREGGKIFGSGSRAPIAITILVKNPKAKQEKATIYYREVDNYLTREQKL
-1144 GVRAKSK
+1144 
-1151 ESAKKE
+1151 E
-1157 GGNVFDIMTGVAIVI
+1157 AIVKQKSVMAKGFVQKI
-1172 LVNNPKKSFK
+1172 LK
-1182 EHNIYYKNIGEYL
+1182 
-1195 SKKEKLEII
+1195 
-1204 AETRSVSS
+1204 
-1212 SKFKCVKIYPNEQGD
+1212 PNDVGD
-1227 WLTKRSKNFINY
+1227 WLNQRSACFADYINTEPKDNFNDKNRSFF
-1239 IPLIPNVKFNKS
+1239 NVIVIGVS
-1251 SESVFSLNSL
+1251 
-1261 GINTNRDAWSYSF
+1261 TNRDAWVCNYSDENL
-1274 SKNSLEI
+1274 KNNIGFLCKNYNKERVNYVKNKQLTEDKKFVSWTVNLKKDAV
-1281 NMSKCIDFY
+1281 NNKVHRID
-1290 NNEVTNFF
+1290 
-1298 EAKKIDTK
+1298 ID
-1306 IKAEKFITISPENI
+1306 NI
-1320 SWSSSLIS
+1320 D
-1328 NLNRCE
+1328 
-1334 KTKFNDT
+1334 KYY
-1341 SILTAMYRPFVK
+1341 YRPFVK
-1353 TNLYFG
+1353 QFIYYDRAFIERPGKWNKLYPALG
-1359 DKFIHRRGQFD
+1359 K
-1370 NIFNIDNMSKENIV
+1370 NNIV
-1384 ICISGINTRLDE
+1384 ICVSGVGSSKNFSVLLSDKLVSLDYNE
-1396 TSVFICNKITDLN
+1396 K
-1409 LLDSGTQCLP
+1409 TQCFP
-1419 LYWYKEKVTKTN
+1419 LYWYEEKQSSTEQDIFAMSTEPQEKEY
-1431 VMKNLFS
+1431 
-1438 DSVEDNSI
+1438 I
-1446 EYTCND
+1446 RHD
-1452 GITDYILKEVK
+1452 GITDYILQEAR
-1463 EKYNANAITKEDIF
+1463 EKYRTNAITKEDIF
-1477 YYVYGL
+1477 YYVYGF
-1483 LHSEEY
+1483 LHSEDY
-1489 RKQFAADLKKML
+1489 RRQFAADLKKML

-1506 VENAVDFKAFSEA
+1506 VDNAVDFKAFSEA
-1519 GRRLA
+1519 GRKLA

-1539 IVERKADDY
+1539 IVERNADDY

-1601 DKASQIKND
+1601 DKASEIKND

-1635 LETMKIVKGLPKV
+1635 IETMKIVKDLPKV
-1648 EFDK
+1648 KFE